1 MTESQKKHGRFLDP
15 LKEDDWDY
23 LYDFLTSVNGLTPV
37 VTLVARTT
45 GDPFQVLISTL
56 LSLRTR
62 DEVTAIASKALFEVA
77 NTPQALAALSLEK
90 IEKLIRVVGFFRV
103 KARNI
108 RDISQR
114 LIDEFDGKVPSDL
127 DILLKFKGV
136 GRKTAN
142 LVLTEGFDLPG
153 ICVDTHVHR
162 CMNRIG
168 MVSTKNPEQTEFRLR
183 EVLPKRYWKDINTLL
198 VTFGKEICR
207 PISPLC
213 SRCSLSDRCR
223 KNNVSHHR

>member
-1 MTESQKKHGRFLDP
+1 MTEAQHKKKAFLDP
-15 LKEDDWDY
+15 LKTGDWDF
-23 LYDFLTSVNGLTPV
+23 LYDFLKGVSKYVPA
-37 VTLVARTT
+37 VTLVAQRTN
-45 GDPFQVLISTL
+45 DPFQVLISTL

-62 DEVTAIASKALFEVA
+62 DEITGIASKALFDVA
-77 NTPQALAALSLEK
+77 NTPQAIADLPLERIK
-90 IEKLIRVVGFFRV
+90 ELIRPVGFFRV

-108 RDISQR
+108 KAISHR
-114 LIDEFDGKVPSDL
+114 LVTEFNGRVPSDL
-127 DILLKFKGV
+127 DVLLKFRGV

-183 EVLPKRYWKDINTLL
+183 EVLPKRYWKAINTLL

-213 SRCSLSDRCR
+213 SHCSLSDRC
-223 KNNVSHHR
+223 KKKDVTVHR

>member
-1 MTESQKKHGRFLDP
+1 MKYLDP
-15 LKEDDWDY
+15 EKEADWDY
-23 LYDFLTSVNGLTPV
+23 LHETLETVKGPTPV
-37 VTLVARTT
+37 VTEVANATR
-45 GDPFQVLISTL
+45 DPFRVLISTV

-62 DEVTAIASKALFEVA
+62 DEVTAIAARDLFAVA
-77 NTPQALAALSLEK
+77 DTPQKIAALPAETLEQ
-90 IEKLIRVVGFFRV
+90 LIRPVGFYKV

-108 RDISQR
+108 KAISQR
-114 LIDEFDGKVPSDL
+114 LLDEFDGRVPSDL
-127 DILLKFKGV
+127 DTLLTFRGV

-162 CMNRIG
+162 CLNRIG

-183 EVLPKRYWKDINTLL
+183 EVLPKRYWKSINTLL
-198 VTFGKEICR
+198 VTFGKGICR

-213 SRCSLSDRCR
+213 SQCPLSDRCKKIGVR
-223 KNNVSHHR
+223 IHR